1 MWVASQLGDVPDQD
15 TSESSQPPAA
25 AAAAA
30 AGFDGDV

>member
-1 MWVASQLGDVPDQD
+1 MGSKSIGDVPDQD